1 MGGLMID
8 YVLLEEYCQNI
19 SILFIEDDESIKKET
34 TELLKEIFTCVDVAS
49 NGEEGLDKY
58 KEYFNINQKHYDIV
72 LSDIKMPKI
81 DGLEL
86 TKLIYK
92 ENPDQKI
99 IVLSAHSET
108 KYLLEFVNIGI
119 SYFLVKPLDYD
130 EFITVIFNITKEI
143 HDQNELRN
151 NFKAEKIV
159 LNNILIWDKQTKQLL
174 RNNQAIKLTKKEFLL
189 IELLLKTIEKTH
201 PVEEIIAIL
210 WEGDYE
216 SSADITNLKNI
227 VSRLRKKVP
236 ELDIENVYG
245 FGYKINIR
253 YFE

>member
-1 MGGLMID
+1 M
-8 YVLLEEYCQNI
+8 
-19 SILFIEDDESIKKET
+19 
-34 TELLKEIFTCVDVAS
+34 
-49 NGEEGLDKY
+49 
-58 KEYFNINQKHYDIV
+58 
-72 LSDIKMPKI
+72 
-81 DGLEL
+81 
-86 TKLIYK
+86 
-92 ENPDQKI
+92 
-99 IVLSAHSET
+99 
-108 KYLLEFVNIGI
+108 EFVNIGI

-236 ELDIENVYG
+236 ELEYTKMFMD
-245 FGYKINIR
+245 FGI
-253 YFE
+253 